1 MLIYATIICSTVICY
16 FLLFLG
22 YRDMK
27 REAAPVNNIIFGVT
41 VPEKYIHH
49 KSITSACDI
58 FVKQL
63 KNTCIPLLF
72 TPLLMLC
79 IPWFSVCFTVS
90 VLWLVLTMF
99 LPLAL
104 YLRYHLHIKTMK
116 YRNGWFEEGSTP
128 TMGDLKALE
137 IIRAPNSILRFVI
150 PIIASFIPFIMQI
163 FRGYGSRDYIAN
175 LCCLFVI
182 GLITLLFLAFNAV
195 VQKNRTEMVST
206 DRKLNR
212 AFSHIQFHNWSSA
225 FLRNALINAAY
236 TWITW
241 LFIRRFHITY
251 PIFLFCTLLY
261 ALLLV
266 LSLFWAEYKT
276 RRLQQKLFIES
287 GSHPDEQDDVH
298 WIHGMFYH
306 NHQDRRTL
314 VKRRI
319 RTGYALNLS
328 KPLGKL
334 CGVLLIAIFL
344 LLPVS
349 CIGLFFE
356 EFTPPSMDVTKD
368 HVVLEHLQSVEY
380 IPAGDITGL
389 EYISELTG
397 VKKISGLT
405 FTKFYKGIFQLK
417 DYGKCIFYLN
427 PTLDGF
433 IVIHTEHGTYVINDY
448 SQDETKQ
455 LYQKISNIL

>member
-1 MLIYATIICSTVICY
+1 MLIYGTIICSTVICY
-16 FLLFLG
+16 LLLFLG

-27 REAAPVNNIIFGVT
+27 REARPENNIIFGVT
-41 VPEKYIHH
+41 IPEKYIQH
-49 KSITSACDI
+49 KSITSACEI
-58 FVKQL
+58 FLKQL
-63 KNTCIPLLF
+63 KNTCIPLLLM
-72 TPLLMLC
+72 PLLLLC

-90 VLWLVLTMF
+90 ALWLTLTMF

-104 YLRYHLHIKTMK
+104 YLRYHLHIKNLK
-116 YRNGWFEEGSTP
+116 YRGNWTEEDDSP
-128 TMGDLKALE
+128 TMGDLKGLE
-137 IIRAPNSILRFVI
+137 IIRAPNSILRFAI
-150 PIIASFIPFIMQI
+150 PVVVSFIPFVMQI
-163 FRGYGSRDYIAN
+163 FKGYGSRDYIAN

-182 GLITLLFLAFNAV
+182 GLVTLLFLAFNAI
-195 VQKNRTEMVST
+195 VQKNRIEMVST
-206 DRKLNR
+206 DRQLNR
-212 AFSHIQFHNWSSA
+212 AFSHIQFHNWSAA
-225 FLRNALINAAY
+225 FLRNALINTAY

-251 PIFLFCTLLY
+251 PVFLLCTLLY
-261 ALLLV
+261 VILLV

-298 WIHGMFYH
+298 WIHGIFYH
-306 NHQDRRTL
+306 NHQDGRT
-314 VKRRI
+314 VVRRRI
-319 RTGYALNLS
+319 RTGYTLNLS
-328 KPLGKL
+328 KPLGKF
-334 CGVLLIAIFL
+334 CSILLIVIFL

-368 HVVLEHLQSVEY
+368 QVILEHLQNVEY
-380 IPAGDITGL
+380 IPADNITSV

-405 FTKFYKGIFQLK
+405 FTKFYKGTFQLK
-417 DYGKCIFYLN
+417 DYGRCIFYLN

-433 IVIHTEHGTYVINDY
+433 IVIHTKDGTYVINEY
-448 SQDETKQ
+448 SENETRQ
-455 LYQKISNIL
+455 LYQKISDIL

>member
-16 FLLFLG
+16 LLLFLV

-27 REAAPVNNIIFGVT
+27 REARPVNNIIFGVT
-41 VPEKYIHH
+41 IPEKYICH
-49 KSITSACDI
+49 KSITSACEI
-58 FVKQL
+58 YVKQL

-72 TPLLMLC
+72 MPLLLLC

-99 LPLAL
+99 LPLAQ
-104 YLRYHLHIKTMK
+104 YFRYHLHIKTLK
-116 YRNGWFEEGSTP
+116 YRGNWSTQDDSP
-128 TMGDLKALE
+128 TMGDLKGLE

-150 PIIASFIPFIMQI
+150 PVIVSFIPFVIQI
-163 FRGYGSRDYIAN
+163 FKGYGSRDYIAN

-182 GLITLLFLAFNAV
+182 GLVSLLFLAFNEI
-195 VQKNRTEMVST
+195 VQKTRTEIVST

-212 AFSHIQFHNWSSA
+212 AFSHIQFHNWSAA
-225 FLRNALINAAY
+225 FLRNACVNMAY

-251 PIFLFCTLLY
+251 PVFLFCTLLY
-261 ALLLV
+261 VFLLV

-306 NHQDRRTL
+306 NRQDGRTL
-314 VKRRI
+314 VKRRV

-334 CGVLLIAIFL
+334 CGILLIAVFL
-344 LLPVS
+344 ILPVG

-356 EFTPPSMDVTKD
+356 EFTPPGMKVTKD
-368 HVVLEHLQSVEY
+368 QVILEHLQNVEYIPADTITSVEY
-380 IPAGDITGL
+380 IPK
-389 EYISELTG
+389 LTK

-405 FTKFYKGIFQLK
+405 FTKFYKGTFRMK
-417 DYGKCIFYLN
+417 DYGNCTFYLN

-433 IVIHTEHGTYVINDY
+433 IVIHTENDTYVINDY
-448 SQDETKQ
+448 SEDVTKQ
-455 LYQKISNIL
+455 LYQKILDIL

>member
-1 MLIYATIICSTVICY
+1 MLIYGTIICSTVICY
-16 FLLFLG
+16 LLLFFG

-49 KSITSACDI
+49 KSISSACGI
-58 FVKQL
+58 FTKQL
-63 KNTCIPLLF
+63 KNICISLLFVPLL
-72 TPLLMLC
+72 LLC

-99 LPLAL
+99 LPMAL
-104 YLRYHLHIKTMK
+104 YLRYHLHIKTLK
-116 YRNGWFEEGSTP
+116 YRSGWFEEDKSP

-150 PIIASFIPFIMQI
+150 PIIVSFIPFVMQI
-163 FRGYGSRDYIAN
+163 FKGYGSRDYIAN
-175 LCCLFVI
+175 LCCLFII
-182 GLITLLFLAFNAV
+182 GLITPLFMAFNAII
-195 VQKNRTEMVST
+195 QKNRAEIVST

-212 AFSHIQFHNWSSA
+212 AFSHIQYHNWSAA
-225 FLRNALINAAY
+225 FLRGACINTIY
-236 TWITW
+236 TLITW
-241 LFIRRFHITY
+241 LFIRRFHINY

-261 ALLLV
+261 AFLLV

-287 GSHPDEQDDVH
+287 GGHSDEQDDVH

-306 NHQDRRTL
+306 NHEDKRTL
-314 VKRRI
+314 IKKRVRM
-319 RTGYALNLS
+319 GYTLNLS
-328 KPLGKL
+328 RPLGKL
-334 CGVLLIAIFL
+334 CGILLIAVFM

-356 EFTPPSMDVTKD
+356 EFTPPSMEVTKNQ
-368 HVVLEHLQSVEY
+368 VILEHLQSAEY
-380 IPAGDITGL
+380 IPADEITSL
-389 EYISELTG
+389 EYISELAG
-397 VKKISGLT
+397 LKKISGLT
-405 FTKFYKGIFQLK
+405 FTKFYKGTFRLK

-448 SQDETKQ
+448 SEEETKQ
-455 LYQKISNIL
+455 LYEKIMDIL